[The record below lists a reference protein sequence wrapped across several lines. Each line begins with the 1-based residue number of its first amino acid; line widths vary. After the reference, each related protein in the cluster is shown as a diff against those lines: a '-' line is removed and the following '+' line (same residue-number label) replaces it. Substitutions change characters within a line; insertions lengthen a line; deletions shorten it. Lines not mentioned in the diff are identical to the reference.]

1 MHRGSDPATPYQIE
15 WSEEA
20 TGDLS
25 QISVFLRGRILRAIE
40 QLRFQAEMETR
51 QRKPLRE
58 PIEELPQATW
68 EIRAGDYRGL
78 YWIEE
83 GRTAHILRV
92 ILKARRTTRAAVTRG
107 IKP

>member
-1 MHRGSDPATPYQIE
+1 VRRGSSPATPYEIG

-20 TGDLS
+20 KADVAE
-25 QISVFLRGRILRAIE
+25 IPAFRRGPVIVAIE
-40 QLRFQAEMETR
+40 RLRYQAEMESR
-51 QRKPLRE
+51 HRKPLRE

-68 EIRAGDYRGL
+68 EIRVGDYRGL

-92 ILKARRTTRAAVTRG
+92 ILKGAQTIRAAMMRG
-107 IKP
+107 VER